1 MTERRETDRETFEPG
16 GERIAKYLASA
27 GIASRRDVE
36 KMIAEGRVFVDG
48 VKLDTPAF
56 KVTGREKITV
66 DGQPVRR
73 PEATRLWRYHKPAGL
88 VTTNRD
94 PEGRATIFDALPKY
108 LPRVVTIGRL
118 DLNTEGLLLLTN
130 DGELARAL
138 ELPATGLE
146 RKYRARAFGKVQ
158 QRDLDKLRDG
168 IEYDGVEYR
177 SIIARLDRI
186 QGSNSW
192 IDMTLTEGKKREARR
207 ALESIGL
214 KVNRLIRVTY
224 GPIELLDLPVGRG
237 GGGLRRRTPRHVP
250 RSGIGTPPAGPVP
263 RPQARARVAGPEAS
277 TKGRSGPEVPR
288 QEAASERKTARQA
301 GSFAT
306 PGSRGDSRSRMV
318 QQTTGAE
325 RANLRAVVEGA
336 IDETLLRA
344 ACAEPRPRE
353 VLPAG
358 KRRLGSDAEN
368 RGQHHPAGAQDG
380 RPISP

>member
-1 MTERRETDRETFEPG
+1 MTERRETDRENFEVG

-27 GIASRRDVE
+27 GVASRRDVE
-36 KMIAEGRVFVDG
+36 KMIAEGRVAVDG

-56 KVTGREKITV
+56 KVTGREKILV

-94 PEGRATIFDALPKY
+94 PEGRTTIFDALPKY

-138 ELPATGLE
+138 ELPATGLA

-177 SIIARLDRI
+177 SIIARLDRV

-192 IDMTLTEGKKREARR
+192 IDMTLIEGKKREARR

-214 KVNRLIRVTY
+214 KVNRLIRVSY
-224 GPIELLDLPVGRG
+224 GPIELLDLPVGEVEEISAAE
-237 GGGLRRRTPRHVP
+237 LLAMFPDLVSERRRPDPFHDRRPERGSQGKPQRREGHGQKP
-250 RSGIGTPPAGPVP
+250 HGKKPPA
-263 RPQARARVAGPEAS
+263 
-277 TKGRSGPEVPR
+277 KGKP
-288 QEAASERKTARQA
+288 
-301 GSFAT
+301 
-306 PGSRGDSRSRMV
+306 PGKQDRSRRQDRV
-318 QQTTGAE
+318 EIHGHEWSSKRPTGK
-325 RANLRAVVEGA
+325 
-336 IDETLLRA
+336 
-344 ACAEPRPRE
+344 
-353 VLPAG
+353 G
-358 KRRLGSDAEN
+358 KPN
-368 RGQHHPAGAQDG
+368 RGRRTD
-380 RPISP
+380 R

>member
-1 MTERRETDRETFEPG
+1 MTERRETDRAKFEAG

-27 GIASRRDVE
+27 GVASRRDVE
-36 KMIAEGRVFVDG
+36 KMIAEGRVVVDG
-48 VKLDTPAF
+48 TKLSTPAF
-56 KVTGREKITV
+56 KVTGREKILV

-138 ELPATGLE
+138 ELPATGLA
-146 RKYRARAFGKVQ
+146 RKYRARAFGKVE

-177 SIIARLDRI
+177 SIIARLDRV

-224 GPIELLDLPVGRG
+224 GPIELLDLAAGEVEEVSAAELLAMFPDLVSE
-237 GGGLRRRTPRHVP
+237 RRRPDPFHDRRP
-250 RSGIGTPPAGPVP
+250 ERGPQGQKAQQSAGQGRKPPGKKPP
-263 RPQARARVAGPEAS
+263 
-277 TKGRSGPEVPR
+277 TKGRPHGNLDRSKR
-288 QEAASERKTARQA
+288 QDRVEI
-301 GSFAT
+301 
-306 PGSRGDSRSRMV
+306 RGHEWSSK
-318 QQTTGAE
+318 
-325 RANLRAVVEGA
+325 
-336 IDETLLRA
+336 
-344 ACAEPRPRE
+344 RPI
-353 VLPAG
+353 G
-358 KRRLGSDAEN
+358 KGKPN
-368 RGQHHPAGAQDG
+368 RGPRRD
-380 RPISP
+380 R